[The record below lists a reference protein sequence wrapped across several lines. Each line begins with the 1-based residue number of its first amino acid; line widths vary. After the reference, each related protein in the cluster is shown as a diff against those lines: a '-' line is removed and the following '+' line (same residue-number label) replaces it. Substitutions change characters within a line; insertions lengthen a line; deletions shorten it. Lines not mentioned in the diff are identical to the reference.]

1 MSSAGVAN
9 PIPKNTKTVND
20 MFATQDSSPQK
31 QPKPLEVKRL
41 STHGSIKNNNL
52 NNSQMENSYNDNYAS
67 SGYDTS
73 KSRTKSLAKKRTSN
87 SLRRNVPRSGAKIKI
102 RNNSVHVN
110 NDFDDTTV
118 NEGLDEIDLILDQL
132 ENNIPEEIYEYD
144 DYEVEEMMKSN
155 RLLREKI
162 GDISQMV
169 ATAIQK
175 ASKLKKQIITHRDA
189 PADPTV
195 KSKRKEIKKYQLK
208 VTTWKDYIKTLKNKL
223 STIGDADRISTE
235 SNKLKIIDAE
245 IKELE
250 NQKKV
255 LSKNN
260 KVQQDTMNK
269 LYDDPEF
276 RDKVAN
282 CKADIQKVK
291 ERYTQLE
298 KRRNLHKKDRDSVTA
313 EMTSLNS
320 AKLKLRESKIKI
332 EKGNKKFGQMGK
344 AMELKEENDAI
355 NNRNKIWSNILNKN
369 TSKLKSKIHDK
380 EKRIQ
385 ELQQEIM
392 QAKKDLKAKI
402 SENEKFSQEAKH
414 FKGMVPE
421 KANKDISIIEDPQDD
436 YSKEHRDNPLDVGMQ
451 GTFEHDNDTSDK
463 EDEESRVRTP
473 VESVGL

>member
-1 MSSAGVAN
+1 
-9 PIPKNTKTVND
+9 
-20 MFATQDSSPQK
+20 
-31 QPKPLEVKRL
+31 
-41 STHGSIKNNNL
+41 
-52 NNSQMENSYNDNYAS
+52 
-67 SGYDTS
+67 
-73 KSRTKSLAKKRTSN
+73 
-87 SLRRNVPRSGAKIKI
+87 
-102 RNNSVHVN
+102 
-110 NDFDDTTV
+110 
-118 NEGLDEIDLILDQL
+118 
-132 ENNIPEEIYEYD
+132 
-144 DYEVEEMMKSN
+144 
-155 RLLREKI
+155 
-162 GDISQMV
+162 
-169 ATAIQK
+169 
-175 ASKLKKQIITHRDA
+175 
-189 PADPTV
+189 
-195 KSKRKEIKKYQLK
+195 
-208 VTTWKDYIKTLKNKL
+208 
-223 STIGDADRISTE
+223 
-235 SNKLKIIDAE
+235 
-245 IKELE
+245 LE

-402 SENEKFSQEAKH
+402 SENEKFSQEAKQL
-414 FKGMVPE
+414 KGMVPE